1 MNPQLGDIWQYVDGF
16 RDCHYLITKIY
27 EGTGTEDYL
36 FETCLICLDEGS
48 TKNRYLWPRKNSFWR
63 KVA

>member
-1 MNPQLGDIWQYVDGF
+1 MTPKVGDIWQYNDGF
-16 RDCHYLITKIY
+16 RNNHYLITTIY

-36 FETCLICLDEGS
+36 FETQLICLDEGS
-48 TKNRYLWPRKNSFWR
+48 TKNRYLWPRGNPRWR